1 MELIASTTNSKI
13 QIYVFDHQG
22 KHKSG
27 WPRYNTNSG
36 ATNDADPGNNKFD
49 GFFFV
54 LIFVFFFYF

>member
-1 MELIASTTNSKI
+1 MKKKEKKDNSKI